1 VRAFNESGPAR
12 WWNTEAS
19 PNATHEVTMRHAALF
34 LFVCSALIN
43 TVMVLLGLVLIAIWG
58 TTP

>member
-1 VRAFNESGPAR
+1 MRK
-12 WWNTEAS
+12 AS
-19 PNATHEVTMRHAALF
+19 LF
-34 LFVCSALIN
+34 LFVLSAAIN

>member
-1 VRAFNESGPAR
+1 
-12 WWNTEAS
+12 
-19 PNATHEVTMRHAALF
+19 MRHAALL
-34 LFVCSALIN
+34 LFVFSAVIN

>member
-1 VRAFNESGPAR
+1 MRK
-12 WWNTEAS
+12 AS
-19 PNATHEVTMRHAALF
+19 LVLFIFSAA
-34 LFVCSALIN
+34 IN

>member
-1 VRAFNESGPAR
+1 MSK
-12 WWNTEAS
+12 S
-19 PNATHEVTMRHAALF
+19 LL
-34 LFVCSALIN
+34 LFVLSAAVN

>member
-1 VRAFNESGPAR
+1 MRN
-12 WWNTEAS
+12 AS
-19 PNATHEVTMRHAALF
+19 LF
-34 LFVCSALIN
+34 LFVLSALIN

>member
-1 VRAFNESGPAR
+1 
-12 WWNTEAS
+12 
-19 PNATHEVTMRHAALF
+19 MRHATLF

-43 TVMVLLGLVLIAIWG
+43 TVMVLLGLVLVAIWG

>member
-1 VRAFNESGPAR
+1 MRK
-12 WWNTEAS
+12 AS
-19 PNATHEVTMRHAALF
+19 LF
-34 LFVCSALIN
+34 LFIFSALIN

>member
-1 VRAFNESGPAR
+1 
-12 WWNTEAS
+12 
-19 PNATHEVTMRHAALF
+19 MRNAALF
-34 LFVCSALIN
+34 LFILSALFN

>member
-1 VRAFNESGPAR
+1 MRS
-12 WWNTEAS
+12 AS
-19 PNATHEVTMRHAALF
+19 LF

>member
-1 VRAFNESGPAR
+1 
-12 WWNTEAS
+12 
-19 PNATHEVTMRHAALF
+19 MRHASLF
-34 LFVCSALIN
+34 LFILSALFN

>member
-1 VRAFNESGPAR
+1 MQKSLFWFVLS
-12 WWNTEAS
+12 
-19 PNATHEVTMRHAALF
+19 AA
-34 LFVCSALIN
+34 VN

>member
-1 VRAFNESGPAR
+1 
-12 WWNTEAS
+12 
-19 PNATHEVTMRHAALF
+19 MRQAALF
-34 LFVCSALIN
+34 LFVLSALIN

>member
-1 VRAFNESGPAR
+1 MQKSVL
-12 WWNTEAS
+12 
-19 PNATHEVTMRHAALF
+19 LF
-34 LFVCSALIN
+34 LLSAVIN

>member
-1 VRAFNESGPAR
+1 MSK
-12 WWNTEAS
+12 S
-19 PNATHEVTMRHAALF
+19 LF
-34 LFVCSALIN
+34 LFVLSAAIN

>member
-1 VRAFNESGPAR
+1 
-12 WWNTEAS
+12 
-19 PNATHEVTMRHAALF
+19 MRHAALF

-43 TVMVLLGLVLIAIWG
+43 TVMVLLGLVLVAIWG